1 MMKTPPNA
9 DIKRATKIN
18 QPIKTF
24 CEKIISDGSFGSTK
38 HCIAR
43 GHALFEPSECHF
55 SVKQCD
61 LMPIVVVAFSEVVV
75 LVPNDNQLL

>member
-9 DIKRATKIN
+9 DVKRATKIN
-18 QPIKTF
+18 QPIKRN

-43 GHALFEPSECHF
+43 GHALFEPSRSHF
-55 SVKQCD
+55 SMKHCD
-61 LMPIVVVAFSEVVV
+61 RMPIVVVLAPHENRI
-75 LVPNDNQLL
+75 L